1 MMPTGHGLQDA
12 ALRMLPTGRCPQDT
26 AGLIVLYGMSSP
38 DEGRDGEDREG
49 LGERQQSAC
58 FLEICRE
65 RITQAAPQL
74 CLPCERFTA
83 ELKHGH
89 FTEVI
94 PVGHINLAFSQ
105 DEKPQDKDPDEDKAP
120 KDSKSKGKK
129 KKKKKSKK
137 EKEPVKTVGLF
148 QLFRYATC
156 PEVLLM
162 LIALVCAAIH
172 GAALPL
178 MCVVFG
184 KMTDSF
190 VQSGQ
195 QFNFTG
201 NFSAIPYNFTTNST
215 DSCVTIP
222 GVDIEENMTL
232 YAYYFVG
239 IGAGVLL
246 LGTFQVML
254 FLLTATRQTKRIR
267 EKYFHAVLHQQMAWF
282 DTHPIGELNTRLTD
296 DINTINDG
304 LGDKICIF
312 VQFFCRFLAGIII
325 GFIFGWKLTLVI
337 MSVSPLLAGSAAV
350 WSKILATLTSKE
362 LSAYAKAGAVAE
374 EILVAIR
381 TVVAFNGQKKAV
393 EKYEANL
400 VEAKNFGVKKAIT
413 TNVSMGIT
421 QFFIFATYALA
432 FWYGTKLSVDEPENY
447 SIGKVITVF
456 FSVMIG
462 AFSLGQGAPNLESV
476 AKARGAA
483 YAIYN
488 TIDMPRPIDSSSK
501 DGFKP
506 DIVKGDIEFKNIHF
520 SYPSRKDVKILQ
532 GMSLKVPR
540 GKTIALVGAS
550 GCGKSTTIQL
560 LQRFYDPDAGEVT
573 LDGRDIRT
581 LNVRWLRENMGIV
594 SQEPVLFGT
603 TIAENIRYGRE
614 DATDEDIDRA
624 VREAN
629 AYEFISKLPD
639 KLNTMVGERG
649 AQLSGGQK
657 QRIAIAR
664 ALVKNPKILLLDE
677 ATSALD
683 TQSESIVQAAL
694 DKVLDHTQVGHIKTL
709 NDPSKTLND
718 PSKTLN
724 DPSKTLNDPS
734 KTLNDPS
741 KTLNDPSKTLNDPSK
756 TLNDPSKTLNDPSKT
771 LNDPSKTLNDPSKTL
786 NDPSKTLNDPSK
798 TLNDPSKTLND
809 PSKTLNDPSKTL
821 NDPSKMLNDP
831 SKMLNDPSKT
841 LNDPSKMLNDPSKML
856 NDPSKMLNDPSK
868 MLNDP
873 IHSGVIRCATP
884 TTWLHLAPLSF
895 QTADQMI
902 SCLVGMENCSHTG
915 SIGIRLDTPSFS
927 KAQPLK
933 HARAGRTTIVIA
945 HRLST
950 IRTADVI
957 AGFRDGQVVEQGTHR
972 ELMNKKGV
980 YYSLVMQQTSGNLE
994 DEDDE
999 DDEDDDDVSEGETSQ
1014 ESSDSDS
1021 PDDLMEVKIEN
1032 GGFGR
1037 SSIRRSLN
1045 LQRKSSKRKSTKKK
1059 KSKEPKK
1066 PKKSKAEKKK
1076 KKEEKGPEV
1085 PFSKI
1090 LALNKPE
1097 WPYVM
1102 VGTVASFVGGAV
1114 YPCVGILFA
1123 KIIGV
1128 FAEPDAE
1135 IKRQKTLMFS
1145 LLFLLV
1151 GAVAFITYFF
1161 QGYMFG
1167 KSGEIL
1173 TMRLRSQA
1181 FKAILRQ
1188 DIAWFDDHN
1197 NAVGV
1202 LTTKLATDASLVKGA
1217 AGSRLGLVTSSV
1229 CALLIAVVVAFCFSW
1244 QLTLLILACV
1254 PFLSGA
1260 NFIQMRAMTGHASKD
1275 QSALEASGKI
1285 STETVENFKTVVGLT
1300 REDVFFRKFND
1311 SLSTPYKSALCKA
1324 PIYGITFALA
1334 QAIPYFVNAAVFR
1347 FGAWLIAHC
1356 YTEYENVF
1364 LVFSIIVFAAMS
1376 IGQSSSFAPDFAK
1389 AKVAAGRILNL
1400 LEKTPEIDIYDEGGE
1415 KPMNFIGDI
1424 EFRDVHFSYPTR
1436 PNIKI
1441 LQGLNVS
1448 VAQGQTLALVGS
1460 SGCGKST
1467 SIQLLE
1473 RFYNPANG
1481 HVFADKTD
1489 TQRLNLAWLRS
1500 QLGLVSQEPIL
1511 FDCTIAENIQYGD
1524 NSRVVSQEEI
1534 VEAARNANIHDFI
1547 LSLPEKYNTRV
1558 GDKGTQLSGGQKQR
1572 IAIARALVRRPKV
1585 LLLDEAT
1592 SALDTESEKIVQKA
1606 LDDARQGRTC
1616 IVIAHRLTTIQN
1628 ADIIAV
1634 IQNGQVAEQGTHSE
1648 LMAKQGAYYAL
1659 VNAQVAH

>member
-1 MMPTGHGLQDA
+1 EGFKSDFTGPLQK
-12 ALRMLPTGRCPQDT
+12 LNFLLKWLTGRVESLSFPLQ
-26 AGLIVLYGMSSP
+26 
-38 DEGRDGEDREG
+38 
-49 LGERQQSAC
+49 
-58 FLEICRE
+58 
-65 RITQAAPQL
+65 
-74 CLPCERFTA
+74 
-83 ELKHGH
+83 
-89 FTEVI
+89 
-94 PVGHINLAFSQ
+94 
-105 DEKPQDKDPDEDKAP
+105 
-120 KDSKSKGKK
+120 
-129 KKKKKSKK
+129 
-137 EKEPVKTVGLF
+137 
-148 QLFRYATC
+148 FRYATC
-156 PEVLLM
+156 LEVFLM
-162 LIALVCAAIH
+162 LIGLLCAALH
-172 GAALPL
+172 GIALPL

-184 KMTDSF
+184 QMTDSF
-190 VQSGQ
+190 VLSGQ
-195 QFNFTG
+195 QFNLTG
-201 NFSAIPYNFTTNST
+201 INNIPHFYLK
-215 DSCVTIP
+215 CVF
-222 GVDIEENMTL
+222 GH
-232 YAYYFVG
+232 AYYFVG
-239 IGAGVLL
+239 LGAAVLL

-267 EKYFHAVLHQQMAWF
+267 EQYFLAILHQQMAWF

-304 LGDKICIF
+304 LGDKICVF
-312 VQFFCRFLAGIII
+312 VQFFCTFVAGFII
-325 GFIFGWKLTLVI
+325 GFVYGWKLTLVI
-337 MSVSPLLAGSAAV
+337 LAVSPLLAGSAAV
-350 WSKILATLTSKE
+350 WSKILASLTSKE

-393 EKYEANL
+393 QQYEDNL
-400 VEAKNFGVKKAIT
+400 VYAMNFGVKKAVT
-413 TNVSMGIT
+413 TNVSMGLT
-421 QFFIFATYALA
+421 QFFIFGAYALA

-447 SIGKVITVF
+447 TIGKVITVF

-501 DGFKP
+501 EGYKP
-506 DIVKGDIEFKNIHF
+506 DNIKGNIEFKNIYF
-520 SYPSRKDVKILQ
+520 SYPSRKNVKILQ
-532 GMSLKVPR
+532 GMSLKVPH

-573 LDGRDIRT
+573 LDGRDIRS

-614 DATDEDIDRA
+614 DATEEDIEQA

-664 ALVKNPKILLLDE
+664 ALIKNPKILLLDE

-683 TQSESIVQAAL
+683 TQSESVVQAAL
-694 DKVLDHTQVGHIKTL
+694 DK
-709 NDPSKTLND
+709 
-718 PSKTLN
+718 
-724 DPSKTLNDPS
+724 
-734 KTLNDPS
+734 
-741 KTLNDPSKTLNDPSK
+741 
-756 TLNDPSKTLNDPSKT
+756 
-771 LNDPSKTLNDPSKTL
+771 
-786 NDPSKTLNDPSK
+786 
-798 TLNDPSKTLND
+798 
-809 PSKTLNDPSKTL
+809 
-821 NDPSKMLNDP
+821 
-831 SKMLNDPSKT
+831 
-841 LNDPSKMLNDPSKML
+841 
-856 NDPSKMLNDPSK
+856 
-868 MLNDP
+868 
-873 IHSGVIRCATP
+873 
-884 TTWLHLAPLSF
+884 
-895 QTADQMI
+895 
-902 SCLVGMENCSHTG
+902 
-915 SIGIRLDTPSFS
+915 
-927 KAQPLK
+927 
-933 HARAGRTTIVIA
+933 ARAGRTTIVIA

-950 IRTADVI
+950 IRSADVI
-957 AGFRDGQVVEQGTHR
+957 AGFKDGQVVEQGTHR

-980 YYSLVMQQTSGNLE
+980 YYSLVMQQVFWQLISL
-994 DEDDE
+994 
-999 DDEDDDDVSEGETSQ
+999 Q
-1014 ESSDSDS
+1014 R
-1021 PDDLMEVKIEN
+1021 
-1032 GGFGR
+1032 R
-1037 SSIRRSLN
+1037 SSKN
-1045 LQRKSSKRKSTKKK
+1045 SKRK
-1059 KSKEPKK
+1059 KSE
-1066 PKKSKAEKKK
+1066 SE
-1076 KKEEKGPEV
+1076 EEKAPGI
-1085 PFSKI
+1085 PFRKI

-1097 WPYVM
+1097 WPYLL
-1102 VGTVASFVGGAV
+1102 VGTLASFLGGAV
-1114 YPCVGILFA
+1114 YPCVAILFA

-1128 FAEPDAE
+1128 FAESDPGV
-1135 IKRQKTLMFS
+1135 KRQKTLMFS
-1145 LLFLLV
+1145 LLFLLI
-1151 GAVAFITYFF
+1151 GAVAFLTFFF

-1188 DIAWFDDHN
+1188 EIGWFDDHN

-1217 AGSRLGLVTSSV
+1217 AGSRLGLTTNAV
-1229 CALLIAVVVAFCFSW
+1229 CALIIAMIIAFIHCW
-1244 QLTLLILACV
+1244 QLTLLILACMPV
-1254 PFLSGA
+1254 LSGA
-1260 NFIQMRAMTGHASKD
+1260 NFIQMRATAGHTSKD
-1275 QSALEASGKI
+1275 QSALEMSGKI
-1285 STETVENFKTVVGLT
+1285 STETVENFKTVVALT
-1300 REDVFFRKFND
+1300 KEDVFFRKFSE
-1311 SLSTPYKSALCKA
+1311 SLSRPYRSALCKA
-1324 PIYGITFALA
+1324 PLYGITFAIA
-1334 QAIPYFVNAAVFR
+1334 QATPYLVNSAIFR
-1347 FGAWLIAHC
+1347 FGSWLIAHC

-1364 LVFSIIVFAAMS
+1364 LVFSVIVFAAMN

-1389 AKVAAGRILNL
+1389 AKAAAGRILNL
-1400 LEKTPEIDIYDEGGE
+1400 LEKMPEIDIYNEGGD
-1415 KPMNFIGDI
+1415 KLVKFH
-1424 EFRDVHFSYPTR
+1424 DVHFSYPTR
-1436 PNIKI
+1436 PNMKI
-1441 LQGLNVS
+1441 LQGLNLS

-1473 RFYNPANG
+1473 LFYNPASG
-1481 HVFADKTD
+1481 QVFADGTD
-1489 TQRLNLAWLRS
+1489 TRTLNLAWLRS

-1534 VEAARNANIHDFI
+1534 VEAAKNANIHDFV

-1572 IAIARALVRRPKV
+1572 IAIARALVRKPRV

-1592 SALDTESEKIVQKA
+1592 SALDTESEKVVQKA

-1659 VNAQVAH
+1659 VNAQIAH